1 MKFPI
6 SQSLPAPCG
15 KFRTHS
21 SCRDFVTKYSNSF
34 EKRKSVINLKQI
46 KRERNMNCFDESSYE
61 KLEEKNAAL
70 RIENTA
76 GDWHAYLDACRKI
89 DSGAPMPI
97 HEVLTAKRRS
107 ALAYLGKR
115 AQTQGGVYS
124 KSKPRIL
131 TAEWVQALGADNASL
146 RFKRYPWLAALLNLL
161 AEIEKMQEEVSMKS
175 KVLHFS
181 RQS

>member
-1 MKFPI
+1 
-6 SQSLPAPCG
+6 
-15 KFRTHS
+15 
-21 SCRDFVTKYSNSF
+21 
-34 EKRKSVINLKQI
+34 
-46 KRERNMNCFDESSYE
+46 MNCFDELTYE
-61 KLEEKNAAL
+61 ILEEKNASV

-76 GDWHAYLDACRKI
+76 GDWHAYVEACRKI
-89 DSGAPMPI
+89 DMGEPMPMRD
-97 HEVLTAKRRS
+97 VLAAKRRS

-131 TAEWVQALGADNASL
+131 TSEWVQALGAENASL

-175 KVLHFS
+175 KILHFT